1 MKKINYNDP
10 IFLKILNEF
19 TLNIHLNLLD
29 NIFNFVLL
37 VFYLVIIYF
46 HLTFCIYEY
55 DVLLGIIL
63 HFNILIF
70 LALDLLLLESNSIYT
85 AKQLGYH
92 SSILKLIILFLF
104 SSQFK
109 LYEYKQVF
117 QCYTVQ
123 VIVFFNLIISTKP

>member
-37 VFYLVIIYF
+37 VSYLVIIYF

-63 HFNILIF
+63 DFNILIF
-70 LALDLLLLESNSIYT
+70 LALDLSLLGSNFIYT
-85 AKQLGYH
+85 AKQWEYH

-109 LYEYKQVF
+109 LDEYKQVF

-123 VIVFFNLIISTKP
+123 VIAFFNSVISTKP